1 MRPTGTNDQLAVRR
15 ERGLSLLWQGKSP
28 QHVAEQIGVTER
40 SVRRWQHEI
49 ERPKHKKRQ
58 RPPGRPCRLSESQV
72 RRLERNL
79 KRGAYTHGYADD
91 YWSLDRVAR
100 LIWDL
105 FEIRYHPSGVWHVLQ
120 RMGWSSQQPQRR
132 ALQRDDD
139 AIAHWKRHQWP
150 QIKKVA

>member
-1 MRPTGTNDQLAVRR
+1 MRPTGTNEQLAVRR
-15 ERGLSLLWQGKSP
+15 ERGLILLRQGKSP
-28 QHVAEQIGVTER
+28 QDVAEQVGVTER
-40 SVRRWQHEI
+40 SVRRWQHEA
-49 ERPKHKKRQ
+49 ERPARKKRQ

-79 KRGAYTHGYADD
+79 KRGAYPHGYADD
-91 YWSLDRVAR
+91 YWNLDRVAR

-105 FEIRYHPSGVWHVLQ
+105 FEIRYHPSGVWHVLR
-120 RMGWSSQQPQRR
+120 RMGWSSQQPQRQ

-139 AIAHWKRHQWP
+139 AIAHWKRYQWP

>member
-15 ERGLSLLWQGKSP
+15 ERGLILLEQGKSP
-28 QHVAEQIGVTER
+28 QQVAEQVGVTDR
-40 SVRRWQHEI
+40 SVRRGQRAI
-49 ERPKHKKRQ
+49 ERPKRKKRQ
-58 RPPGRPCRLSESQV
+58 RPLGRPCRLSEPQV
-72 RRLERNL
+72 RRLEHNL

-105 FEIRYHPSGVWHVLQ
+105 FEVRYHPSGVWHVLH

-132 ALQRDDD
+132 ALQRDDQ
-139 AIAHWKRHQWP
+139 AIAHWKRYQWP
-150 QIKKVA
+150 QIKKVT